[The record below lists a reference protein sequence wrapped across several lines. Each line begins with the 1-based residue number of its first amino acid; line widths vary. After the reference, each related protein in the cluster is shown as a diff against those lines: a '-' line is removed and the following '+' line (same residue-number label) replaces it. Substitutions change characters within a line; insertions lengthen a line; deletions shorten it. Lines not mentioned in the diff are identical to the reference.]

1 MISEALGYVS
11 EQNFTI
17 ALANLEAT
25 KSLDEFITKGYFYW
39 AHSSET
45 LILAPRKHF
54 GLSIEAEL
62 G

>member
-1 MISEALGYVS
+1 MISKALGCAR

-17 ALANLEAT
+17 ALANLESEN
-25 KSLDEFITKGYFYW
+25 SLSEFITKEYFYW

-45 LILAPRKHF
+45 LILALRKHF